1 MISYTVQY
9 TVKVELHIYVQCQLA
24 TACFFFLCFSAVQML
39 CLAFYLP
46 FLIGDVIEEH
56 DRKWKCFI
64 LLLKITSICSAY
76 EIEKEHIPVLRLL
89 IAEHHTLFR
98 EVYPDAS
105 IIPKMHY
112 MVHYPSQIL
121 R

>member
-1 MISYTVQY
+1 MYTYYSCV
-9 TVKVELHIYVQCQLA
+9 I
-24 TACFFFLCFSAVQML
+24 FIAVQMG
-39 CLAFYLP
+39 CLAFHLP
-46 FLIGDVIEEH
+46 FLIGDVIEDE

-76 EIEKEHIPVLRLL
+76 EIKREHVHVLRIL

-98 EVYPDAS
+98 EVYPNAS

-112 MVHYPSQIL
+112 MVHYPTQIL

>member
-1 MISYTVQY
+1 MSSDWLSRVSCMYTYYSCV
-9 TVKVELHIYVQCQLA
+9 I
-24 TACFFFLCFSAVQML
+24 FIAVQMG
-39 CLAFYLP
+39 CLAFHLP
-46 FLIGDVIEEH
+46 FLIGDVIEDE

-76 EIEKEHIPVLRLL
+76 EIKREHVHVLRIL

-98 EVYPDAS
+98 EVYPNAS

-112 MVHYPSQIL
+112 MVHYPTQIL